1 MAKHRSSC
9 ASITPTLGLM
19 CPSPTNTGSGFC
31 KSANAFEPREPKTLA
46 AVRTICPPNVAP
58 VPNVRIAIKRSK
70 AIGPHA
76 NRTAKCYPFSVA
88 FCQVKYRDNEGIVHQ
103 VDVQADSL
111 FEAVAAAV
119 HVFRKSDWC
128 GHPPGPGCEFSVKLL
143 PETPAQ
149 TYTVTLTQVQ
159 DFARY
164 GAVKGPKG
172 IIKKNKLRELLGI
185 PD

>member
-1 MAKHRSSC
+1 MPLLCATSELQSS
-9 ASITPTLGLM
+9 ALRP
-19 CPSPTNTGSGFC
+19 
-31 KSANAFEPREPKTLA
+31 
-46 AVRTICPPNVAP
+46 
-58 VPNVRIAIKRSK
+58 
-70 AIGPHA
+70 IGPH
-76 NRTAKCYPFSVA
+76 REQKAKCYPFSVA

-159 DFARY
+159 DFALY

-185 PD
+185 VD